1 MPRVLFVAYAYPPV
15 GGVGVQR
22 VLKWTK
28 FLPEFGWQCS
38 VLTVANPS
46 VPIVDES
53 LARQIPEGTTIVT
66 ARTREPSYQTKLAAA
81 GPSESPSPLARAKSL
96 VKRPAIAAAR
106 RLLQPDPQILWYRDA
121 VRVGRQFLTEQPHD
135 CIVATAPPFSSL
147 LLGRTLARHSE
158 LPLVVDYRD
167 EWDLSNRHWENKKP
181 GPIALEVQR
190 RMQDAAL
197 KSADLILSTSP
208 GSAGE
213 LRRRADQAGASAPSE
228 FIYNGYDPDDF
239 PAVDPNAQ
247 REDFGH
253 GTDRFRLTFAGT
265 LWALNTIA
273 PLADAVDKLDSAIRS
288 RLELV
293 LVGRRLDDEEARVD
307 RIEQAGVAVSRV
319 GFVEHSRALR
329 MMQQSDALLAQ
340 TVPAEGTERV
350 ISAKTFEYLAAG
362 RPVLLVAK
370 PGDQC
375 ELIERDPR
383 SRTVD
388 PERPDEIAAALGDL
402 IAAGATDEL
411 APPADLH
418 RREGARQLA
427 DRLATLVA
435 APAESATPAGV

>member
-53 LARQIPEGTTIVT
+53 LARQIPEGTTVVT
-66 ARTREPSYQTKLAAA
+66 ARTREPSYRTKLAAA
-81 GPSESPSPLARAKSL
+81 GPAASPSLASKLKSL
-96 VKRPAIAAAR
+96 AKRPAIAAAR

-121 VRVGRQFLTEQPHD
+121 VRVGGEFLERQPHD
-135 CIVATAPPFSSL
+135 CILATAPPFSSL
-147 LLGRTLARHSE
+147 LLGRTLAKRSGV
-158 LPLVVDYRD
+158 PLVVDYRD
-167 EWDLSNRHWENKKP
+167 EWDLSNRHWENKQP
-181 GPIALEVQR
+181 GLIALAVQR

-197 KSADLILSTSP
+197 KAASLILSTSP
-208 GSAGE
+208 GTAGE

-239 PAVDPNAQ
+239 PPVDPDGE

-265 LWALNTIA
+265 LWALNSIA
-273 PLADAVDKLDSAIRS
+273 PLADAIDRLPAELRS
-288 RLELV
+288 KLELV

-307 RIEQAGVAVSRV
+307 RIEQAGVAVARV
-319 GFVEHSRALR
+319 GFVEHSRAVRL
-329 MMQQSDALLAQ
+329 MQQSDALLAQ

-370 PGDQC
+370 RGDQC
-375 ELIERDPR
+375 DLIERDPR

-388 PERPDEIAAALGDL
+388 PTQPDAIAAALSEL
-402 IAAGATDEL
+402 IAAGPTATHT
-411 APPADLH
+411 PPADLH

-427 DRLATLVA
+427 DRLATLVG
-435 APAESATPAGV
+435 TPAQPAAV